1 MGALYKAR
9 GTKLGRLVA
18 LKFLS
23 PHLASSEEAKRR
35 FLSEARASALD
46 HPNIGVIHEI
56 DETSDGIF
64 IVMAFYE
71 GETQLWS
78 TTNLPEGLWLLSSQP
93 W

>member
-1 MGALYKAR
+1 MGVVYKAR
-9 GTKLGRLVA
+9 DTKLGRLVA

-56 DETSDGIF
+56 DGPATGF